1 MLSAPRFHSGR
12 RVAVAARAQ
21 TDEGRHTA
29 LWLAGFL
36 VLSSALAAAEIRSEA
51 LTVGVVSQRLEAATA
66 IPPDLV
72 VTSRSTADAASVGAF
87 GFDKD

>member
-12 RVAVAARAQ
+12 RVAVAAVAQ
-21 TDEGRHTA
+21 GDERRHTL
-29 LWLAGFL
+29 LWLAAFL
-36 VLSSALAAAEIRSEA
+36 LFSSALAAAEIRSEA
-51 LTVGVVSQRLEAATA
+51 LTLGAVSQRLEAASA

-72 VTSRSTADAASVGAF
+72 VTSRSTSDPAPAWAF